1 MEVRYYCACYERTLV
16 IKFAPHYDF
25 LKKETELMLDQFYD
39 EWVNFEGPAEYVQ
52 DMCLEEYMM
61 ERYSETYAIWDE
73 WYVEED

>member
-1 MEVRYYCACYERTLV
+1 MEVRYYCTCYERTLV
-16 IKFAPHYDF
+16 IKFSSYYDF
-25 LKKETELMLDQFYD
+25 LKKETELMLDKFYD
-39 EWVNFEGPAEYVQ
+39 EWIEGASVEVF

>member
-16 IKFAPHYDF
+16 IKFASHYEF
-25 LKKETELMLDQFYD
+25 LKKETELMLDKFYD
-39 EWVNFEGPAEYVQ
+39 EWIYGASDEVY

-61 ERYSETYAIWDE
+61 ERYSETYTVWDE